1 MMTRIIFS
9 ILLYALF
16 PFYINGQTS
25 VITSEG
31 FNNSLSLF
39 SVATG
44 SANWNYYNTP
54 TIEGSHSFGTIFSS
68 GNTTNTIVSN
78 SIDLSNY
85 ANCSLSFRVA
95 GDNLDNNDNLIV
107 SISENGGNFT
117 NITTLN
123 GRATGGNNNTW
134 NYTAIGTLSTA
145 YPSPITQNSGNNT
158 NGTST
163 IIISNLPNVSNLRIR
178 IAVSKNNSNEA
189 WYIDDFKIFY
199 PTPSDVSITS
209 TVSPAA
215 SGSCDQDYVSMSAN
229 GGEIANAIA
238 YSESFDLGTNS
249 KFVDESYN
257 PIASNTSS
265 AGGTAYEGSK
275 SASAFLSSASFTVFP
290 YNGSPVSFNTTSYS
304 GDLTFQFKYAYSLG
318 FLSSGGTIY
327 LEVSTDGSSYSPL
340 WSTSTTGVIPVSI
353 IMPASTYAGKTNLY
367 FRFRGDFPYA
377 FYINASFSFDDIKIT
392 GTKKAPIS
400 WTPITDLYTDSTLT
414 TPYTSG
420 ANIRTVYAKPDSG
433 ETTYTAS
440 TAGTPS
446 KTVTHT
452 AFQNSKV
459 FTGTV
464 NNDWANASNWSPSGI
479 PTISKCVR
487 IPSGKT
493 ANINTISAVNTNA
506 TSEYIRVFSGG
517 TLNINSNNSLTID
530 NALKNENSSSS
541 PNVVVES
548 DANLKQNNSSTN
560 TGSIIVKR
568 KAKMKRLDYTYWSSP
583 VSGQNLKNFSS
594 NTLDPRFYVYN
605 EGNDYFDGVFNYSSY
620 PGFTVASAF
629 PLQNKTTYN
638 FETAKGYAIR
648 VPNNYSTS
656 EQTVDW
662 TFTGVPNNGSQ
673 SIAVKKSTNGYNLV
687 GNPYPSSIRFSSLKA
702 LNGFLNYPVYFW
714 NNSYANPP
722 QQQGSSYTQENYAIL
737 TASGG
742 IKSTNGTQK
751 PSDTISVGQ
760 GFIVA
765 VNANANLVFN
775 NSIRLAAKGQ
785 FFNMRKANSEVN
797 RFWINFKTPANNNSE
812 ILIAYIEGAT
822 NDYDKDYDATLFTN
836 TSDKIYSIQNDK
848 ELAIQGRSPNFTAT
862 DKISLGVAFFEPGN
876 YEISIAQVEG
886 IFNGSQA
893 IYLRDK
899 NLNTTVNLS
908 ERAYQ
913 FFANAGETK
922 DRFEIVYKPDST
934 LGTDNISKNQETI
947 IYENNGSIFIENKA
961 NKIAEIQIFDAG
973 GRLLNISKPNDHK
986 FSIEK
991 SKFDKGL
998 LIFKINLKD
1007 KATTKKFLLK

>member
-1 MMTRIIFS
+1 
-9 ILLYALF
+9 
-16 PFYINGQTS
+16 
-25 VITSEG
+25 
-31 FNNSLSLF
+31 
-39 SVATG
+39 
-44 SANWNYYNTP
+44 
-54 TIEGSHSFGTIFSS
+54 
-68 GNTTNTIVSN
+68 
-78 SIDLSNY
+78 
-85 ANCSLSFRVA
+85 
-95 GDNLDNNDNLIV
+95 
-107 SISENGGNFT
+107 
-117 NITTLN
+117 
-123 GRATGGNNNTW
+123 
-134 NYTAIGTLSTA
+134 
-145 YPSPITQNSGNNT
+145 
-158 NGTST
+158 
-163 IIISNLPNVSNLRIR
+163 
-178 IAVSKNNSNEA
+178 
-189 WYIDDFKIFY
+189 
-199 PTPSDVSITS
+199 
-209 TVSPAA
+209 
-215 SGSCDQDYVSMSAN
+215 
-229 GGEIANAIA
+229 
-238 YSESFDLGTNS
+238 
-249 KFVDESYN
+249 
-257 PIASNTSS
+257 
-265 AGGTAYEGSK
+265 
-275 SASAFLSSASFTVFP
+275 
-290 YNGSPVSFNTTSYS
+290 
-304 GDLTFQFKYAYSLG
+304 
-318 FLSSGGTIY
+318 
-327 LEVSTDGSSYSPL
+327 
-340 WSTSTTGVIPVSI
+340 
-353 IMPASTYAGKTNLY
+353 
-367 FRFRGDFPYA
+367 
-377 FYINASFSFDDIKIT
+377 
-392 GTKKAPIS
+392 
-400 WTPITDLYTDSTLT
+400 
-414 TPYTSG
+414 
-420 ANIRTVYAKPDSG
+420 
-433 ETTYTAS
+433 
-440 TAGTPS
+440 
-446 KTVTHT
+446 
-452 AFQNSKV
+452 
-459 FTGTV
+459 
-464 NNDWANASNWSPSGI
+464 
-479 PTISKCVR
+479 
-487 IPSGKT
+487 
-493 ANINTISAVNTNA
+493 
-506 TSEYIRVFSGG
+506 
-517 TLNINSNNSLTID
+517 
-530 NALKNENSSSS
+530 
-541 PNVVVES
+541 
-548 DANLKQNNSSTN
+548 
-560 TGSIIVKR
+560 
-568 KAKMKRLDYTYWSSP
+568 MKRLDYTYWSSP

-594 NTLDPRFYVYN
+594 STLDTRFYVYN

-620 PGFTVASAF
+620 PGFTVANAF

-648 VPNNYSTS
+648 APNNYSTS

-673 SIAVKKSTNGYNLV
+673 SIAVKKSINGYNLV

-702 LNGFLNYPVYFW
+702 LNGSLLNYPVYFW
-714 NNSYANPP
+714 NNSYTNPP
-722 QQQGSSYTQENYAIL
+722 QQQGTSYAQENYAIL

-742 IKSTNGTQK
+742 VKSTNGTQK

-862 DKISLGVAFFEPGN
+862 DKVSLGVAFFEPGN

-934 LGTDNISKNQETI
+934 LGTDNISKNQETL

>member
-16 PFYINGQTS
+16 PFYINGQTCPPFNQTMFFQDFENP
-25 VITSEG
+25 TSSNLTETRNSG
-31 FNNSLSLF
+31 TLTYSTSSGYTIGARSRQVNNSSVSVDYGTVNASFANNVKLSFYFAPQNIDYNSDNISFYVSTNGGTSWSREIEILSDNAF
-39 SVATG
+39 YFLGFPLWSIYLTYNLSSVSTYTSTYDG
-44 SANWNYYNTP
+44 DNTP
-54 TIEGSHSFGTIFSS
+54 NYIYITDSNKKNKVEITIPDS
-68 GNTTNTIVSN
+68 TNKSN
-78 SIDLSNY
+78 LR
-85 ANCSLSFRVA
+85 FR
-95 GDNLDNNDNLIV
+95 LQI
-107 SISENGGNFT
+107 
-117 NITTLN
+117 
-123 GRATGGNNNTW
+123 NNNATDDYWIIDDIRITGDFRETKTW
-134 NYTAIGTLSTA
+134 
-145 YPSPITQNSGNNT
+145 
-158 NGTST
+158 NGTSWSGFLNNT
-163 IIISNLPNVSNLRIR
+163 APTSSEIAIINGNYN
-178 IAVSKNNSNEA
+178 
-189 WYIDDFKIFY
+189 
-199 PTPSDVSITS
+199 TS
-209 TVSPAA
+209 T
-215 SGSCDQDYVSMSAN
+215 N
-229 GGEIANAIA
+229 GNINACQCTINTGKT
-238 YSESFDLGTNS
+238 LTIGTNS
-249 KFVDESYN
+249 NATIQNIITNNGNLTVESN
-257 PIASNTSS
+257 GNLVQVNGDNT
-265 AGGTAYEGSK
+265 Y
-275 SASAFLSSASFTVFP
+275 
-290 YNGSPVSFNTTSYS
+290 
-304 GDLTFQFKYAYSLG
+304 
-318 FLSSGGTIY
+318 
-327 LEVSTDGSSYSPL
+327 
-340 WSTSTTGVIPVSI
+340 
-353 IMPASTYAGKTNLY
+353 
-367 FRFRGDFPYA
+367 
-377 FYINASFSFDDIKIT
+377 
-392 GTKKAPIS
+392 
-400 WTPITDLYTDSTLT
+400 
-414 TPYTSG
+414 
-420 ANIRTVYAKPDSG
+420 
-433 ETTYTAS
+433 
-440 TAGTPS
+440 
-446 KTVTHT
+446 
-452 AFQNSKV
+452 
-459 FTGTV
+459 FTG
-464 NNDWANASNWSPSGI
+464 NNI
-479 PTISKCVR
+479 T
-487 IPSGKT
+487 
-493 ANINTISAVNTNA
+493 
-506 TSEYIRVFSGG
+506 
-517 TLNINSNNSLTID
+517 
-530 NALKNENSSSS
+530 
-541 PNVVVES
+541 
-548 DANLKQNNSSTN
+548 
-560 TGSIIVKR
+560 VKR

-594 NTLDPRFYVYN
+594 GTLDSRFYVYN

-620 PGFTVASAF
+620 PGFTVANAF

-648 VPNNYSTS
+648 APNNYSTS

-702 LNGFLNYPVYFW
+702 LNGSLDYPVYFW
-714 NNSYANPP
+714 NNSYTNPP
-722 QQQGSSYTQENYAIL
+722 QQQGASYTQENYAIL

-742 IKSTNGTQK
+742 VKSTNGTQK

-848 ELAIQGRSPNFTAT
+848 KLAIQGRNPNFTVT
-862 DKISLGVAFFEPGN
+862 DKVSLGVAFFEPGN

-934 LGTDNISKNQETI
+934 LGTDNISKNQETL

>member
-1 MMTRIIFS
+1 MKTNFYTIVFVLLVNLIYSQNKGDYRTIASGNWEDSTKWQTYNGTTWVATTEYPGQTLGSYTVTIEEINTSTPHVITIPVASTYSIGNLVVKGQLTLNANLTLPTTSSLIIDAGTV
-9 ILLYALF
+9 LLNDNKVDLTLQANAQVNIINTGSGTCSGGSG
-16 PFYINGQTS
+16 INGYGIIS
-25 VITSEG
+25 SHCNN
-31 FNNSLSLF
+31 NNSL
-39 SVATG
+39 
-44 SANWNYYNTP
+44 
-54 TIEGSHSFGTIFSS
+54 IIGTITYSNCAGE
-68 GNTTNTIVSN
+68 GN
-78 SIDLSNY
+78 
-85 ANCSLSFRVA
+85 SFA
-95 GDNLDNNDNLIV
+95 GD
-107 SISENGGNFT
+107 FC
-117 NITTLN
+117 
-123 GRATGGNNNTW
+123 
-134 NYTAIGTLSTA
+134 
-145 YPSPITQNSGNNT
+145 
-158 NGTST
+158 
-163 IIISNLPNVSNLRIR
+163 
-178 IAVSKNNSNEA
+178 
-189 WYIDDFKIFY
+189 
-199 PTPSDVSITS
+199 DVN
-209 TVSPAA
+209 
-215 SGSCDQDYVSMSAN
+215 Q
-229 GGEIANAIA
+229 
-238 YSESFDLGTNS
+238 
-249 KFVDESYN
+249 
-257 PIASNTSS
+257 
-265 AGGTAYEGSK
+265 
-275 SASAFLSSASFTVFP
+275 
-290 YNGSPVSFNTTSYS
+290 
-304 GDLTFQFKYAYSLG
+304 
-318 FLSSGGTIY
+318 SGGTINATPTSSPSSLCYNSSQNNSVILTAPDNSNIILTKTYTWY
-327 LEVSTDGSSYSPL
+327 LDSPPTNFSGFSTQNTQSLKVNNLIPGNYTFRLKISITKSGNTYTSEGTVNVTVYQPTTPGTINSLNICSKYNTGNTLTLSGHFGSIVKWQS
-340 WSTSTTGVIPVSI
+340 STASDFSSNVTDIANTQNTLLLPDKLTTEMYYRAVLSNGSCSGFSAVASIKSLSTTYNGSGWSNGLPD
-353 IMPASTYAGKTNLY
+353 T
-367 FRFRGDFPYA
+367 
-377 FYINASFSFDDIKIT
+377 
-392 GTKKAPIS
+392 TKKAIF
-400 WTPITDLYTDSTLT
+400 TNNY
-414 TPYTSG
+414 
-420 ANIRTVYAKPDSG
+420 
-433 ETTYTAS
+433 
-440 TAGTPS
+440 
-446 KTVTHT
+446 
-452 AFQNSKV
+452 AFQN
-459 FTGTV
+459 
-464 NNDWANASNWSPSGI
+464 NI
-479 PTISKCVR
+479 
-487 IPSGKT
+487 T
-493 ANINTISAVNTNA
+493 ACSA
-506 TSEYIRVFSGG
+506 EI
-517 TLNINSNNSLTID
+517 SNNAIVTIPEG
-530 NALKNENSSSS
+530 KNFTINNELEVNSG
-541 PNVVVES
+541 NLIVES
-548 DANLKQNNSSTN
+548 DANLVQINNDAQNIGNIT
-560 TGSIIVKR
+560 VKR

-594 NTLDPRFYVYN
+594 STLDTRFYVYN

-620 PGFTVASAF
+620 PGFTVANAF

-648 VPNNYSTS
+648 APNNYSTS

-702 LNGFLNYPVYFW
+702 LNGFLDYPVYFW

-742 IKSTNGTQK
+742 VKSTNGTQK

-862 DKISLGVAFFEPGN
+862 DKVSLGVAFFEPGN

-934 LGTDNISKNQETI
+934 LGTDNISKNQETL

>member
-1 MMTRIIFS
+1 MKTNFYTIVFVLLVN
-9 ILLYALF
+9 LLYSQNIGDYKTIASGNWADYTKWQIYTASGWTASTQF
-16 PFYINGQTS
+16 PGQTS
-25 VITSEG
+25 GNYSVSIEDGHTITVG
-31 FNNSLSLF
+31 TYGNGNNSPSSTSIYKIGDLIVKGQLTLNINLELNDTSYLLIDAGT
-39 SVATG
+39 VAWNQNNVYLKLKVNAEVSIINTG
-44 SANWNYYNTP
+44 SGNCNN
-54 TIEGSHSFGTIFSS
+54 GSGINGYGLVGASCSNQNSLIIGNLTYSNCAGS
-68 GNTTNTIVSN
+68 GN
-78 SIDLSNY
+78 
-85 ANCSLSFRVA
+85 AVA
-95 GDNLDNNDNLIV
+95 GD
-107 SISENGGNFT
+107 FC
-117 NITTLN
+117 
-123 GRATGGNNNTW
+123 
-134 NYTAIGTLSTA
+134 
-145 YPSPITQNSGNNT
+145 
-158 NGTST
+158 
-163 IIISNLPNVSNLRIR
+163 
-178 IAVSKNNSNEA
+178 
-189 WYIDDFKIFY
+189 
-199 PTPSDVSITS
+199 DVN
-209 TVSPAA
+209 
-215 SGSCDQDYVSMSAN
+215 Q
-229 GGEIANAIA
+229 
-238 YSESFDLGTNS
+238 
-249 KFVDESYN
+249 
-257 PIASNTSS
+257 
-265 AGGTAYEGSK
+265 
-275 SASAFLSSASFTVFP
+275 
-290 YNGSPVSFNTTSYS
+290 
-304 GDLTFQFKYAYSLG
+304 
-318 FLSSGGTIY
+318 SGGTINATPTSSPSSLCY
-327 LEVSTDGSSYSPL
+327 NSSQNNSVILTAPDNSNIILTKTYSWSVDRAPLGFIGITSTNTSSFVVNNLIPGTYVFRLNITSGSYSPEGTVTVTVYHTSPGTINSL
-340 WSTSTTGVIPVSI
+340 NICSKYNTGNTLTLSGYFGTIVKWQSSTASDFSSNVTDIANTQNPLLLPDKLTTEMYYRAVLSNGNCSGFSAVASIKSLSTTYNGSGWSNGLPD
-353 IMPASTYAGKTNLY
+353 T
-367 FRFRGDFPYA
+367 
-377 FYINASFSFDDIKIT
+377 
-392 GTKKAPIS
+392 TKKAIF
-400 WTPITDLYTDSTLT
+400 TNNYALQDNIT
-414 TPYTSG
+414 
-420 ANIRTVYAKPDSG
+420 A
-433 ETTYTAS
+433 
-440 TAGTPS
+440 
-446 KTVTHT
+446 
-452 AFQNSKV
+452 
-459 FTGTV
+459 
-464 NNDWANASNWSPSGI
+464 
-479 PTISKCVR
+479 C
-487 IPSGKT
+487 
-493 ANINTISAVNTNA
+493 SA
-506 TSEYIRVFSGG
+506 EI
-517 TLNINSNNSLTID
+517 SNNAIVTIPEG
-530 NALKNENSSSS
+530 KNFTINNELEVNSG
-541 PNVVVES
+541 NLIVES
-548 DANLKQNNSSTN
+548 DANLVQINNDAQNIGNIT
-560 TGSIIVKR
+560 VKR

-594 NTLDPRFYVYN
+594 STLDTRFYVYN

-620 PGFTVASAF
+620 PGFTVANAF
-629 PLQNKTTYN
+629 PLQNKTTYK

-648 VPNNYSTS
+648 APNNYSTS

-673 SIAVKKSTNGYNLV
+673 SIAVKKSINGYNLV
-687 GNPYPSSIRFSSLKA
+687 GNPYPSSIRFSSLKT
-702 LNGFLNYPVYFW
+702 LNGSLLNYPVYFW
-714 NNSYANPP
+714 NNSYTNPP

-742 IKSTNGTQK
+742 VKSTNGTQK

-822 NDYDKDYDATLFTN
+822 NEYDKDYDATLFTN

-862 DKISLGVAFFEPGN
+862 DKVSLGVAFFEPGN

-922 DRFEIVYKPDST
+922 NRFEIVYKPDST
-934 LGTDNISKNQETI
+934 LGTDNISKNQETL

>member
-1 MMTRIIFS
+1 MNNLIPGNYTFILKIS
-9 ILLYALF
+9 ITKSENTY
-16 PFYINGQTS
+16 
-25 VITSEG
+25 TSEG
-31 FNNSLSLF
+31 TVTVTVHHPTSPGTINNINICSKYNTGNTLTLSGNFGSIVKWQSSTASDFSSNVTDIANTQDTLLLPDKLTTEMYYRAVLSNGSCSGFSAVASIKSLS
-39 SVATG
+39 TTYYG
-44 SANWNYYNTP
+44 SGWSNGLPDTTKKA
-54 TIEGSHSFGTIFSS
+54 IF
-68 GNTTNTIVSN
+68 TN
-78 SIDLSNY
+78 NY
-85 ANCSLSFRVA
+85 ALQDNITACSAEIS
-95 GDNLDNNDNLIV
+95 NNAIV
-107 SISENGGNFT
+107 TVPEGKNFT
-117 NITTLN
+117 I
-123 GRATGGNNNTW
+123 NNE
-134 NYTAIGTLSTA
+134 LEV
-145 YPSPITQNSGNNT
+145 NSGNL
-158 NGTST
+158 
-163 IIISNLPNVSNLRIR
+163 I
-178 IAVSKNNSNEA
+178 
-189 WYIDDFKIFY
+189 
-199 PTPSDVSITS
+199 
-209 TVSPAA
+209 
-215 SGSCDQDYVSMSAN
+215 
-229 GGEIANAIA
+229 
-238 YSESFDLGTNS
+238 
-249 KFVDESYN
+249 
-257 PIASNTSS
+257 
-265 AGGTAYEGSK
+265 
-275 SASAFLSSASFTVFP
+275 
-290 YNGSPVSFNTTSYS
+290 
-304 GDLTFQFKYAYSLG
+304 
-318 FLSSGGTIY
+318 
-327 LEVSTDGSSYSPL
+327 
-340 WSTSTTGVIPVSI
+340 
-353 IMPASTYAGKTNLY
+353 
-367 FRFRGDFPYA
+367 
-377 FYINASFSFDDIKIT
+377 
-392 GTKKAPIS
+392 
-400 WTPITDLYTDSTLT
+400 
-414 TPYTSG
+414 
-420 ANIRTVYAKPDSG
+420 
-433 ETTYTAS
+433 
-440 TAGTPS
+440 
-446 KTVTHT
+446 
-452 AFQNSKV
+452 
-459 FTGTV
+459 
-464 NNDWANASNWSPSGI
+464 
-479 PTISKCVR
+479 
-487 IPSGKT
+487 
-493 ANINTISAVNTNA
+493 
-506 TSEYIRVFSGG
+506 
-517 TLNINSNNSLTID
+517 
-530 NALKNENSSSS
+530 
-541 PNVVVES
+541 VES
-548 DANLKQNNSSTN
+548 DANLVQINNDAQNIGNIT
-560 TGSIIVKR
+560 VKR

-594 NTLDPRFYVYN
+594 STLDTRFYVYN
-605 EGNDYFDGVFNYSSY
+605 EGNNYFDGVFNYSSY
-620 PGFTVASAF
+620 PGFTVANAF

-648 VPNNYSTS
+648 APNNYSTS

-673 SIAVKKSTNGYNLV
+673 SIAVKKSKNGYNLV

-702 LNGFLNYPVYFW
+702 LNGSLDYPVYFW
-714 NNSYANPP
+714 NNSYTNPP
-722 QQQGSSYTQENYAIL
+722 QQQGASYTQENYAIL

-742 IKSTNGTQK
+742 VKSTNGTQK

-765 VNANANLVFN
+765 VTANANLVFN

-934 LGTDNISKNQETI
+934 LETDNISKNQEII

-986 FSIEK
+986 FDIEK

-1007 KATTKKFLLK
+1007 KTTTKKFLLK